1 MSQKDKQN
9 ILVAFII
16 LNAYA
21 FLASSGLLY
30 QCSEIIANMLSWKI
44 KLVFV
49 SVAVICTVVTLI
61 ACTPTLV
68 CMFKFIFPKRR

>member
-1 MSQKDKQN
+1 MRQKDKQN
-9 ILVAFII
+9 ILVAFIT

-30 QCSEIIANMLSWKI
+30 QFSEIIANMMSWEI

-61 ACTPTLV
+61 VCIPALV